1 MKTRALTGFVYTLIW
16 AALLAL
22 KWLVPGGWGSL
33 GFDAFFTAVSVIGCI
48 EILRAFGGVSYIQ
61 KVITI
66 AFCAVAV
73 PLYVA
78 VQMAMG
84 EGFLALGCCGF
95 IYALILAAVNVF
107 NHGDSTVRGTL
118 VCFLAML
125 YCGVLASMLSS
136 INHLAENSVAA
147 IIALFFI
154 VTMTDTGGYFSGK
167 LLGKYVPAK
176 LAPKLSPHKT
186 IIGGVGGI
194 LGGMVGGVIA
204 YYFHYGFALL
214 LNTPLVYNSA
224 VPGAVAFML
233 IGFVTSILAQIGDLF
248 ESAIKRE
255 CDIKDMGKLLPGHG
269 GVLDRFDSML
279 FSSVIVLF
287 SFGIIIL

>member
-1 MKTRALTGFVYTLIW
+1 MKTRVITGVVYALVW
-16 AALLAL
+16 AVLLAL

-33 GFDAFFTAVSVIGCI
+33 GYDVMFTAVSIIGCL
-48 EILRAFGGVSYIQ
+48 EILRAFGGVSYPQ
-61 KVITI
+61 KVITV

-78 VQMAMG
+78 VQTAMG
-84 EGFLALGCCGF
+84 DGFLALGCCGF
-95 IYALILAAVNVF
+95 IYALILAGVNVF
-107 NHGDSTVRGTL
+107 HHGVSTIRGTM

-125 YCGVLASMLSS
+125 YSGVLSCMLSS
-136 INHLAENSVAA
+136 VNHLAENSVAA

-154 VTMTDTGGYFSGK
+154 VTMTDTGAFLTGK
-167 LLGKYVPAK
+167 LLGKKLPAK

-186 IIGGVGGI
+186 IVGAVGGI
-194 LGGMVGGVIA
+194 IGGMAGGVIA

-214 LNTPLVYNSA
+214 LETPLVYKSA
-224 VPGAVAFML
+224 VPGAVTFML
-233 IGFVTSILAQIGDLF
+233 IGLVTSILAQIGDLF

-255 CDIKDMGKLLPGHG
+255 CNIKDMGDLLPGHG

-279 FSSVIVLF
+279 FSSVVVLF
-287 SFGIIIL
+287 SFGIIII